1 MGVVKLDDDLSR
13 AKVPGKSWKRSKAR
27 CSFGRGEA
35 LCPGYYLNLQD
46 ARPFTFWTTVGE
58 LRSSKL
64 ASDANLG
71 VLAMA
76 PHVDLHVTVVLTCFG
91 KFYVNKSMMIKKKY
105 NREH

>member
-58 LRSSKL
+58 FRT
-64 ASDANLG
+64 SDANLG

-91 KFYVNKSMMIKKKY
+91 KFYINKSMMIKKNY
-105 NREH
+105 NHEH

>member
-13 AKVPGKSWKRSKAR
+13 AKVPGKRWKRSKAC

-58 LRSSKL
+58 FRT
-64 ASDANLG
+64 SD
-71 VLAMA
+71 LAMA

-91 KFYVNKSMMIKKKY
+91 KFYINKSMMIKKNY
-105 NREH
+105 NHEH